1 MSLAMLE
8 SRMGV
13 LEERISRV
21 EETLGMK
28 SAEVAGE
35 KLAESEEVIVTDDW
49 PAPANPF
56 PYLRGNDDVN
66 IDAPL
71 DVRPIV
77 NPPSQ
82 ASVKASTGIP
92 FEIGRALRGKFERY
106 LSPAPTSAP
115 MQPSASTHTPAPTQ
129 TPTSTSS
136 PTPTPVMDYEA
147 PARQT
152 PPPQTGLER
161 AIGLKWAGWIGAIV
175 LVIGAGLGIKFA
187 YDEGWFAVFSD
198 SAKLALFS
206 LAGFALIGAGEWVF
220 RKVNKLSA
228 VGLYGAG
235 VAVLFLVSYAGHGFY
250 SLYARNTAFALM
262 GLSTVIGAA
271 VAMRGNLVSIAVLSL
286 VGGNLAPIVLS
297 GVEPNLSSFL
307 VYLLMLQV
315 VALVLAGWGRES
327 KWWMLRG
334 LSLAS
339 SALWAFALIATHR
352 PADERFM
359 ELMFLTV
366 SAVLYQT
373 ELLVTAWNPR
383 DPTAVDLSNVGVI
396 FSTLVTA
403 GLTAAVLTVLN
414 DASDSVRSIWVLGIG
429 AACSSLGFG
438 LRTSAKPA
446 VRAMATAL
454 RVQAGALLIVAVP
467 VMFSGTG
474 VEAGWAI
481 LAIAFAVIS
490 WRLDVRLAR
499 FAAVVTWMLAVAH
512 LLGRG
517 LVSHGPATDAAW
529 LTVAGTAISREFVTG
544 CMLALAGHLIA
555 ALVDPIRHDAAPR
568 DSLQWIP
575 TIGGTVLWALAS
587 LATLPPLGATL
598 SLIIYAWLLLAGD
611 LLTPRLAAAMQGA
624 VVLVLATCK
633 WVFADLLAE
642 RFATNW
648 SPSQYIAV
656 FNPIMGIGLLLAISL
671 VALFWLRRQSL
682 LNVLRSWGMGETAER
697 DAVLIIAGLVIGLL
711 TIGISFEID
720 RVIELKVIA
729 GATRRS
735 ADQLRQMAFTM
746 LWTVAGCGHLLLMRY
761 IEGSPAR
768 RYVWLSRAGWL
779 PIGMA
784 IKYLT
789 ADTAQAALFSAAPS
803 GVFFPLQALTASIVL
818 GGLATVC
825 FIAAESAAVKT
836 RKIAG
841 FLIVLVLLWTGAI
854 AIDSVFDKLTISGSM
869 ARVDAHL
876 AQQVARSIYGAVFAV
891 LCVVAGFRLRAA
903 AIRYFGLV
911 LFALT
916 LVKVVFVDLA
926 NAGEGYRV
934 LSFLG
939 VGLLLLGTSVLYGKL
954 SPKLLNE

>member
-8 SRMGV
+8 SRIGV

-35 KLAESEEVIVTDDW
+35 KLVESEELIVPDAW
-49 PAPANPF
+49 PAPANPL
-56 PYLRGNDDVN
+56 PDLPDDDDVN

-71 DVRPIV
+71 DVRPAV
-77 NPPSQ
+77 NPPSP
-82 ASVKASTGIP
+82 ASIKAGTGIP
-92 FEIGRALRGKFERY
+92 FEIGRGLRDTIDRY
-106 LSPAPTSAP
+106 LSPNRA
-115 MQPSASTHTPAPTQ
+115 
-129 TPTSTSS
+129 
-136 PTPTPVMDYEA
+136 PVMAYEA
-147 PARQT
+147 PSRQT
-152 PPPQTGLER
+152 PLPQTGLEQ

-187 YDEGWFAVFSD
+187 YDQGWFAVFSD

-220 RKVNKLSA
+220 RKVNKVSA

-262 GLSTVIGAA
+262 GVSTIIGAA

-297 GVEPNLSSFL
+297 GAEPNLSAFL

-339 SALWAFALIATHR
+339 SALWVFALIATHR
-352 PADERFM
+352 AADERFV

-366 SAVLYQT
+366 SAALYQT
-373 ELLVTAWNPR
+373 ELFVTAWNPR

-414 DASDSVRSIWVLGIG
+414 NASDSVRSIWVLGIS
-429 AACSSLGFG
+429 AVCSSLGFG
-438 LRTSAKPA
+438 LRANAKPA
-446 VRAMATAL
+446 VRALATAL

-467 VMFSGTG
+467 VMFSG
-474 VEAGWAI
+474 VAIEAGWTV

-499 FAAVVTWMLAVAH
+499 LGAVVTWMLAINH

-517 LVSHGPATDAAW
+517 LISHGPATDATW
-529 LTVAGTAISREFVTG
+529 LTVAGTAIRGEFVTA
-544 CMLALAGHLIA
+544 CMLALAGHLIG
-555 ALVDPIRHDAAPR
+555 ALIDRIRNEAEPK
-568 DSLQWIP
+568 DSFRWIP
-575 TIGGTVLWALAS
+575 TIGATVLWTLAS

-598 SLIIYAWLLLAGD
+598 SLVIYAWLLMAGD
-611 LLTPRLAAAMQGA
+611 MATPRLAAALQGA
-624 VVLVLATCK
+624 VILVFATCK

-648 SPSQYIAV
+648 SPGHYIAV
-656 FNPIMGIGLLLAISL
+656 FNPIMGMGLVLAISL

-682 LNVLRSWGMGETAER
+682 LDVLRSWGMGETAER
-697 DAVLIIAGLVIGLL
+697 DAVLIIAAVVIGLL

-720 RVIELKVIA
+720 RLIELKLIV
-729 GATRRS
+729 GATLRS
-735 ADQLRQMAFTM
+735 ADQLRQLAFTM
-746 LWTVAGCGHLLLMRY
+746 LWTVAGCGHLLLMRHM
-761 IEGSPAR
+761 ESSPER
-768 RYVWLSRAGWL
+768 RRVWLSRVGWL

-789 ADTAQAALFSAAPS
+789 TDTAGAAFVSAAS
-803 GVFFPLQALTASIVL
+803 SRFFFGLQMLTASIVL
-818 GGLATVC
+818 GGLVAVC
-825 FIAAESAAVKT
+825 FVAAESAAVKM
-836 RKIAG
+836 RRIAG
-841 FLIVLVLLWTGAI
+841 FLIALVLLWTGAI
-854 AIDSVFDKLTISGSM
+854 AIDHVFDKLTMGGSM
-869 ARVDAHL
+869 ARVNAQL
-876 AQQVARSIYGAVFAV
+876 AKQVARSIYGAAFAV
-891 LCVVAGFRLRAA
+891 LCVIAGFRLRAA
-903 AIRYFGLV
+903 AIRYLGLV

-916 LVKVVFVDLA
+916 LAKVVLVDLA
-926 NAGEGYRV
+926 NAGQGYRV

-954 SPKLLNE
+954 SPKLLSPTETGSGGRS